1 MTNFYNITVNR
12 IILHQ
17 IVAKNDGLE
26 HATVITDEN
35 LFRFSDQVLKVIIE
49 RLAKASQKKGKSFE
63 LLINDSYPDS
73 FFGLVNEINEYSDE
87 KFVHASIK
95 TAMKL
100 AQSQTVNTIPGGYFI
115 LIDAKDENGFPLP
128 IIIKAELQSALRYE
142 IHNREST
149 IKYLDDIFL
158 DPSSKKF
165 KFAIL
170 QRRVEDEMEL
180 DYPNS
185 QWRAFIYDEHFSID
199 SKPAEYF
206 YKDFLGFSV
215 ETNSKIQSK
224 RFYDATDDFI
234 MKFIE
239 NSSEKDD
246 LLKLLKQEFTIND
259 EPDLKPDE
267 FANAYLHD
275 NDIREIYMNEIVPYL
290 PSTIEKDASL
300 FKTKL
305 EKKQIYFP
313 NDILLTGPNKTF
325 EYSVEIVNS
334 NEKFDKL
341 DIHNQDYTILKI
353 KGKPYNKKF

>member
-1 MTNFYNITVNR
+1 MTNFYNITINR

-63 LLINDSYPDS
+63 LLISDSYSDS
-73 FFGLVNEINEYSDE
+73 FFGLVNEVNEHSDE
-87 KFVHASIK
+87 RFIHASIK
-95 TAMKL
+95 VAMKL
-100 AQSQTVNTIPGGYFI
+100 AQAQTVNTIPGGYLI
-115 LIDAKDENGFPLP
+115 MIDAKDENGYPLP
-128 IIIKAELQSALRYE
+128 IVIKAELLSALRYE

-165 KFAIL
+165 KFAL
-170 QRRVEDEMEL
+170 MQRRVEDEMQL

-185 QWRAFIYDEHFSID
+185 QWKAFIYDEQFSVD

-234 MKFIE
+234 MKFVE

-246 LLKLLKQEFTIND
+246 LIKLLKQEFTVND
-259 EPDLKPDE
+259 ETEVKPDE

-275 NDIREIYMNEIVPYL
+275 DAIREIYMNEIVPYL
-290 PSTIEKDASL
+290 PTTIEKDASL
-300 FKTKL
+300 FKAKL
-305 EKKQIYFP
+305 EKKQIHFP

-334 NEKFDKL
+334 TDKL
-341 DIHNQDYTILKI
+341 EKLDTSSLDYTILKI
-353 KGKPYNKKF
+353 KGKPYNK